1 LLSTLAI
8 RKQIFTAM
16 KTIKN
21 FSIVLIISTLFS
33 QYITAQSFTELNQ
46 TFTPTWYGA
55 AVWADYDKDGN
66 MDFFANGWRSG
77 GGSTSLPS
85 AFLYRNNGDGTFSEI
100 TTSIIPLGAASASW
114 GDFNNDGYPDL
125 AVAGNSGSS
134 VYATRIYRNN
144 GDGTFTDI
152 QAGLTPVITPS
163 IAWGDL
169 NNDGFQDIIV
179 VGGNNTSD
187 GTSKI
192 YLNNGNETFTELT
205 SGLVPVTNGAVAI
218 GDLNNDGWAD
228 IVLAGRIGSF
238 DYTAKVYMNQGDA
251 VFAEFPAALEP
262 SRYSTISL
270 ADYSGDGFLD
280 ILIAGSNNSDILQT
294 RLYKNI
300 QGTSFQFIPTPMT
313 GIIQGSVAFGDMN
326 NDGLID
332 VVLTGSNVST
342 GATRVTEIYL
352 NQGNDVF
359 TKYLGFAFPG
369 LRRSSAYWGDYNND
383 GKLDVLVSGYFNVG
397 DFHTKIYTN
406 NTPVANTP
414 PLPPSGLQA
423 SVSGGGAS
431 LIWLSG
437 LDNQTAESSL
447 TYNVRIGFAL
457 GGADILCPAS
467 DPSTG
472 HLFLPK
478 NGNAGTHRGAFVQ
491 GLDEG
496 TYYWSVQTVDGAF
509 AGSVFANEQVFTIS
523 DLLTATFQVT
533 SDGQNPLEGATVQ
546 IGSQQIETDENGI
559 AVFNLT
565 AGTFNYNVSHPFHI
579 SQTGSFT
586 IADQSVVIPV
596 NLVSLPTFELTF
608 SLTGSSGAVEN
619 AIIEIAGQTLLTN
632 TQGQASII
640 LLEGLY
646 PYYIFAEGYNQIWDN
661 IAVNSNI
668 LLPIALLPITV
679 QDLPLTELFDASNL
693 PLHWQITD
701 ESESGYNWFFENSRA
716 IIDSDLAGQGVNVHA
731 SLITPPVNTSAI
743 EGRLKISFKHFFNRF
758 GATNFARVHYSA
770 DNNPWVQVAEF
781 STVIGTIDNFT
792 LTELIVDNIAGQAN
806 QVRFRF
812 EFDDGFAWAE
822 QWMIDEVTI
831 SEFNLLPYQMTI
843 SDLNSPKY
851 ASTPLKHFPPF
862 DFGAKGENTGING
875 IPNLYLNVANLNGN
889 VANSNTVAFFPAGFE
904 YLFQANPPFVPT
916 ESGTYFFNHHFLAGG
931 IDLSGPTNEALLGI
945 IVSDSVFSTEYGDLE
960 GGIGGSNDITFGN
973 LYQLLQAD
981 NLTSFT
987 IGWHEI
993 TNNVNFTVSVF
1004 EVNMA
1009 DSTIISEVYT
1019 SPEIFRDPSMSEQ
1032 FITWQLEEP
1041 IGLEAGFYALMV
1053 NQTGTNSI
1061 RVGYDARENGLFW
1074 RKTENKLT
1082 TFDNTQWGNVA
1093 IRMNVYDTG
1102 VGITENESIGLSVYP
1117 NPVMDKMILNYMG
1130 NSQEIVFLYD
1140 TSGKKIADFELLP
1153 GANDIDASNLSNGVY
1168 FIKINEISIKIVVQ
1182 K

>member
-1 LLSTLAI
+1 
-8 RKQIFTAM
+8 M
-16 KTIKN
+16 KTIRN
-21 FSIVLIISTLFS
+21 FGGVLFLSILFS
-33 QYITAQSFTELNQ
+33 QALSAQSFTELNH
-46 TFTPTWYGA
+46 TFTSTWYGA

-66 MDFFANGWRSG
+66 MDFFANGWRSA

-100 TTSIIPLGAASASW
+100 TTSIIPLGAATASW

-179 VGGNNTSD
+179 VGGNNASE

-192 YLNNGNETFTELT
+192 YLNNGNETFTEIA
-205 SGLVPVTNGAVAI
+205 SGLVSVTNGAVAI

-228 IVLAGRIGSF
+228 IVIAGRIGSF

-251 VFAEFPAALEP
+251 VFTEMPVALEP
-262 SRYSTISL
+262 SRYSSISL

-280 ILIAGSNNSDILQT
+280 ILIAGSNNSDVLQT

-300 QGTSFQFIPTPMT
+300 QGTSFQFVPTPMT

-332 VVLTGSNVST
+332 VILTGSNVST

-414 PLPPSGLQA
+414 PLQPTGLQA

-431 LIWLSG
+431 LSWLSG
-437 LDNQTAESSL
+437 SDNQTAESSL
-447 TYNVRIGFAL
+447 TYNLRVGTTP
-457 GGADILCPAS
+457 GGIDIVSPVS

-472 HLFLPK
+472 QLFLPE
-478 NGNAGTHRGAFVQ
+478 NGNTGTHKGAIIQ

-509 AGSVFANEQVFTIS
+509 AGSDFVNEQVFTIS
-523 DLLTATFQVT
+523 DLLTATFQVS
-533 SDGQNPLEGATVQ
+533 SDGQNPLEGAIVQ
-546 IGSQQIETDENGI
+546 IGSQQIETNVNGI
-559 AVFNLT
+559 AIFNLT
-565 AGTFNYNVSHPFHI
+565 AGTFNYAVSHPFHI
-579 SQTGSFT
+579 SQTGNFT
-586 IADQSVVIPV
+586 ISDQSVVIPI
-596 NLVSLPTFELTF
+596 NLVSLPSFELTF
-608 SLTGSSGAVEN
+608 SLIGSSGAVEN
-619 AIIEIAGQTLLTN
+619 ALIEIAGQTLLTN
-632 TQGQASII
+632 AQGQASII

-646 PYYIFAEGYNQIWDN
+646 PYYIYAEGYNQIWDN
-661 IAVNSNI
+661 VTANSNM
-668 LLPIALLPITV
+668 LLPITLVPITV
-679 QDLPLTELFDASNL
+679 QDLPLTELFDANNL

-701 ESESGYNWFFENSRA
+701 ESESGYNWFFEDSRA

-731 SLITPPVNTSAI
+731 SLITPPVNTSALV
-743 EGRLKISFKHFFNRF
+743 GRLKISFKHFFNRF

-781 STVIGTIDNFT
+781 STVIGTIDNFA

-812 EFDDGFAWAE
+812 EFDDGFVWAE

-831 SEFNLLPYQMTI
+831 SEFNLQPYQMTI
-843 SDLNSPKY
+843 SDLNVPKY
-851 ASTPLKHFPPF
+851 ASTPLNHFSPF
-862 DFGAKGENTGING
+862 NFGAKGENTGING
-875 IPNLYLNVANLNGN
+875 IPSLYLNISNDNGN

-904 YLFQANPPFVPT
+904 FAFTANPPFVPT
-916 ESGTYFFNHHFLAGG
+916 QSGEFYFYHHFLAAG
-931 IDLSGPTNEALLGI
+931 IDLSGPTNAALLRI
-945 IVSDSVFSTEYGDLE
+945 FVSDSVFSTEYGELE

-973 LYQLLQAD
+973 LYQLLQTD
-981 NLTSFT
+981 HFTSYT
-987 IGWHEI
+987 IGWHEL
-993 TNNVNFTVSVF
+993 TNNVNFTVSLF
-1004 EVNMA
+1004 EINMA
-1009 DSTIISEVYT
+1009 DSTIISEIYT

-1041 IGLEAGFYALMV
+1041 VELDAGFYALMV

-1061 RVGYDARENGLFW
+1061 RVGYDGTENGLFW

-1102 VGITENESIGLSVYP
+1102 VGIEENESALLSVYP
-1117 NPVMDKMILNYMG
+1117 NPVMDKMILKYEG
-1130 NSQEIVFLYD
+1130 KQQENAFLFD
-1140 TSGKKIADFELLP
+1140 ISGKKIADFLVIP
-1153 GANDIDASNLSNGVY
+1153 GANNIDVSNLSNGVY
-1168 FIKINEISIKIVVQ
+1168 FIKLNEKSLKIVVQ